1 MSVEF
6 KLYCNDEE
14 LYKNKTKEEREKI
27 VKEMVV
33 YALENGIKPAARKYN
48 TCPKTVRKWVNKFN
62 TLGDDGLKVQK

>member
-33 YALENGIKPAARKYN
+33 YALGNGIKPAARKYN